1 MLFTGKVGRN
11 DVSGPVGLVKIVGAA
26 SDYGIGSYLMLLAI
40 VSLNL
45 AIFNL
50 IPIPGLDGGKIFF
63 ILLKIISGGRIND
76 DMEYKAT
83 VIGMAVLLTLFALI
97 TVNDVMNL
105 FG

>member
-1 MLFTGKVGRN
+1 MAYTAGWPERLPDSIPRSRYSMPQYKVYR
-11 DVSGPVGLVKIVGAA
+11 PPT
-26 SDYGIGSYLMLLAI
+26 MLLAI

-76 DMEYKAT
+76 EMEYKAT
-83 VIGMAVLLTLFALI
+83 VVGMIVLLTLFALI
-97 TVNDVMNL
+97 TFNDVMNL

>member
-1 MLFTGKVGRN
+1 
-11 DVSGPVGLVKIVGAA
+11 
-26 SDYGIGSYLMLLAI
+26 MLLAI

-97 TVNDVMNL
+97 TINDVMNL

>member
-1 MLFTGKVGRN
+1 MKR
-11 DVSGPVGLVKIVGAA
+11 DEIAGPVGLVKVVDAA
-26 SDYGIGSYLMLLAI
+26 SGYGLGSYLMLLAI

-97 TVNDVMNL
+97 TINDVMNL